1 MASLKYLNSVCRI
14 CVMAA
19 LSLPLAAQSNHQV
32 SVGKVSV
39 VSTSPFQ
46 LQIRTSAAV
55 TPQTQL
61 IAGRERLVI
70 DIPGAVPG
78 AELRGFVIN
87 RAEVQGVR
95 VSLFSAQP
103 PVTRIVVDLNQPQW
117 YRVASNADGL
127 LVSLGTDSET
137 AGAGGSGG
145 GSAPTVGWVS
155 AKSSATSFKSNRDP
169 FVVVG
174 KKNSGRGLPAK
185 PSGPSV
191 LFANGLLTIH
201 GGGGS
206 LSDILFQIQKQ
217 TGAEIAIPSGTEQD
231 RVGADFGPGP
241 ASEVLGQLL
250 NGAGLNFVVVGSA
263 ADPKILRSVLL
274 TRKSGGADAPAAAQV
289 YTPAASAENIVPES
303 TEANVPQP
311 EENGVQPAT
320 PAAGGP
326 PPDPPPG

>member
-1 MASLKYLNSVCRI
+1 MASHKYLHSAGRI
-14 CVMAA
+14 CVMVV
-19 LSLPLAAQSNHQV
+19 LGLPLAAQVNHQV
-32 SVGKVSV
+32 SVRKVSV

-46 LQIRTSAAV
+46 LQIQTSAAV

-70 DIPGAVPG
+70 DIPGAVP
-78 AELRGFVIN
+78 ATELRGFAIN
-87 RAEVQGVR
+87 RAEVKGVR

-117 YRVASNADGL
+117 YRVAPNGAGV
-127 LVSLGTDSET
+127 LVSLGTDSGS
-137 AGAGGSGG
+137 AAAGGGG
-145 GSAPTVGWVS
+145 DAAPTVGWVS
-155 AKSSATSFKSNRDP
+155 AKSSAASFTSNRDP
-169 FVVVG
+169 FVVAG
-174 KKNSGRGLPAK
+174 KKNAGRNLPAR

-191 LFANGLLTIH
+191 QFANGLLTIH

-274 TRKSGGADAPAAAQV
+274 TRKSGGADAPVAAQV
-289 YTPAASAENIVPES
+289 YAPAASAENIGPDS
-303 TEANVPQP
+303 AEANAPQP
-311 EENGVQPAT
+311 DENGVQPAP

>member
-1 MASLKYLNSVCRI
+1 VR
-14 CVMAA
+14 
-19 LSLPLAAQSNHQV
+19 
-32 SVGKVSV
+32 KVSV

-46 LQIRTSAAV
+46 LQIQTSAAV
-55 TPQTQL
+55 SPQTQL

-70 DIPGAVPG
+70 DIPDAVPG
-78 AELRGFVIN
+78 EGLHGIVIN
-87 RAEVQGVR
+87 RDEVKGVR
-95 VSLFSAQP
+95 VSLFSAAP

-117 YRVASNADGL
+117 YRVAPNAAGL
-127 LVSLGTDSET
+127 LVSLGSDSESAAT
-137 AGAGGSGG
+137 RGGNGDSV
-145 GSAPTVGWVS
+145 PTVGWVS
-155 AKSSATSFKSNRDP
+155 VRSSAQSFKSNRDP
-169 FVVVG
+169 FVVVA
-174 KKNSGRGLPAK
+174 KKSAGRNVGAK

-191 LFANGLLTIH
+191 QFANGLLTIH

-231 RVGADFGPGP
+231 HVAADFGPGP

-263 ADPKILRSVLL
+263 ADPKVLRSVLL
-274 TRKSGGADAPAAAQV
+274 TRKSGGADVPVAAQA
-289 YTPAASAENIVPES
+289 YTSPASAENIVPES
-303 TEANVPQP
+303 TEANAPQP
-311 EENGVQPAT
+311 DENGAQPAQ